1 MSSVKVMNVWQC
13 TPDTEETFE
22 QELKRLVDTSVTE
35 SGCLAYEIYQPKNQP
50 NEYVMIE
57 EWQDEDALDQHQNSA
72 HYKHFVRIAP
82 VLQNKPAEI
91 KQLVRLV

>member
-1 MSSVKVMNVWQC
+1 MSSVKVINVWQC
-13 TPDTEETFE
+13 TPDAEETFE

-35 SGCLAYEIYQPKNQP
+35 DGCISYEIYQPKNQS

-57 EWQDEDALDQHQNSA
+57 EWQDEDALDQHQNSP
-72 HYKHFVRIAP
+72 HYKHFVRISP

>member
-1 MSSVKVMNVWQC
+1 MSSVKVINVWQC
-13 TPDTEETFE
+13 TPDAEETFE

-35 SGCLAYEIYQPKNQP
+35 SGCIAYEIYQPKNQP

-57 EWQDEDALDQHQNSA
+57 EWQDEVALGQHQNSP